1 MINSGN
7 IIKNPLTIIAIFAG
21 IVEIGSN
28 TVLPFL
34 TAENQSTYIWFLMV
48 FPFVLVLIFFFI
60 LYTRH
65 HVLYA
70 PSDFNDEKNFNELL
84 YNTRKSTK
92 QEVDTKINNEI
103 QILNEESKKLEQN
116 ITEPSTINLNTISEK
131 FMKLIRND
139 RKILFSLESKL
150 LDNFSLVNNCPVEKN
165 IVLEVTGSKLVADG
179 FVKNEN
185 NINIIEVK
193 TLNRG
198 NLVRQ
203 IITMFIDRNNSI
215 LQKISRENNI
225 TLSFVILTPDD
236 KFVNRYKRYEDYF
249 NQTYENYSIKIYP
262 KIINEIN
269 EREIQYLDVLSNE
282 KGSFFL

>member
-1 MINSGN
+1 
-7 IIKNPLTIIAIFAG
+7 
-21 IVEIGSN
+21 
-28 TVLPFL
+28 
-34 TAENQSTYIWFLMV
+34 
-48 FPFVLVLIFFFI
+48 
-60 LYTRH
+60 
-65 HVLYA
+65 
-70 PSDFNDEKNFNELL
+70 
-84 YNTRKSTK
+84 
-92 QEVDTKINNEI
+92 
-103 QILNEESKKLEQN
+103 
-116 ITEPSTINLNTISEK
+116 
-131 FMKLIRND
+131 MKLIRND

>member
-103 QILNEESKKLEQN
+103 QILNEESK
-116 ITEPSTINLNTISEK
+116 S
-131 FMKLIRND
+131 
-139 RKILFSLESKL
+139 
-150 LDNFSLVNNCPVEKN
+150 
-165 IVLEVTGSKLVADG
+165 
-179 FVKNEN
+179 
-185 NINIIEVK
+185 
-193 TLNRG
+193 
-198 NLVRQ
+198 
-203 IITMFIDRNNSI
+203 
-215 LQKISRENNI
+215 
-225 TLSFVILTPDD
+225 
-236 KFVNRYKRYEDYF
+236 
-249 NQTYENYSIKIYP
+249 
-262 KIINEIN
+262 
-269 EREIQYLDVLSNE
+269 
-282 KGSFFL
+282 

>member
-103 QILNEESKKLEQN
+103 QILNEESKKLEQSK
-116 ITEPSTINLNTISEK
+116 TEPSTINLNTISEK

>member
-1 MINSGN
+1 M
-7 IIKNPLTIIAIFAG
+7 P
-21 IVEIGSN
+21 
-28 TVLPFL
+28 
-34 TAENQSTYIWFLMV
+34 
-48 FPFVLVLIFFFI
+48 
-60 LYTRH
+60 
-65 HVLYA
+65 

-103 QILNEESKKLEQN
+103 QILNEESKKLEQSK
-116 ITEPSTINLNTISEK
+116 TEPSTINLNTISEK

>member
-103 QILNEESKKLEQN
+103 QILNEESKKLEQSK
-116 ITEPSTINLNTISEK
+116 TEPSTINLNTISEK

-236 KFVNRYKRYEDYF
+236 
-249 NQTYENYSIKIYP
+249 
-262 KIINEIN
+262 
-269 EREIQYLDVLSNE
+269 
-282 KGSFFL
+282 